1 MNTSRRSFF
10 HAAAAA
16 AWPPASPSAPAGGS
30 TTPSVEVSLDGE
42 WEFRLDKERTWKT
55 VKVPHTWQ
63 TEERTSGYLGPAW
76 YRRAFYAPGEW
87 KGLCVRIEFEAVF
100 HSATVWIN
108 RKEVG
113 RHTGK
118 GYTSF
123 EFDVTPHLVLNG
135 SNQLEVLVDNAFN
148 PAMLPRNDSYDWT
161 PDGGIYRPVRL
172 LVSPPVYVSSVSVE
186 AVPNA
191 RFNSA
196 GVRIEVEVT
205 NSTSRPAGAPVY
217 YRIFEEA
224 TGALV
229 GEGAAGPIEV
239 GPRETK
245 TVAFTPYDLRQPKLW
260 HFDQPNLYRIVVAAG
275 AHQMGTTFGI
285 RKIELRGGGLYLNGE
300 RVWLAGVERM
310 AGSHPVY
317 GMAEP
322 ATWIEHD
329 HADMKELNC
338 VFTRVHWMQ
347 DRRVLDYCD
356 RHGIL
361 MQLEVPGWGSKTFQG
376 MKDEPS
382 EQIMN
387 NGLEQL
393 REMIRQNRNHPC
405 VFAWG
410 LSNEINGQN
419 PVAKKFI
426 RRMNEEAHRLDP
438 LRFTTYASHSLRTNP
453 GNDVAGELD
462 FISWNEYY
470 ESWTKGTVADM
481 KANLEAIRKAF
492 PGKMIVVSEYGYCEC
507 TPDRLGGDPMRVEIL
522 KKHNQV
528 FREFPEIGGLIFFC
542 YNDYRTH
549 MGDKGLGV
557 MKQRVHG
564 VVDLYGTR
572 KPSFEELRRE
582 ASPIETL
589 EVEDRHAG
597 LQVRLRTRRVIPA
610 YNLREYRLRAV
621 VYGFGGLPMEQKD
634 YPLPALA
641 PGDSVSLEVNLAS
654 KDARR
659 VRFDVMRP
667 TGFSAFTAFYEIL
680 GK

>member
-1 MNTSRRSFF
+1 MNTSRRRFF
-10 HAAAAA
+10 HTAGAAAL
-16 AWPPASPSAPAGGS
+16 PPVLPAAPAR
-30 TTPSVEVSLDGE
+30 TLAFPSLEVSLNGR
-42 WEFRLDKERTWKT
+42 WEFRLDTERQWRP
-55 VKVPHTWQ
+55 VDVPHTWQ
-63 TEERTSGYLGPAW
+63 TAEQTAGYLGAAW
-76 YRRAFYAPGEW
+76 YRRAFYVPAEW
-87 KGLCVRIEFEAVF
+87 KDRCVRVEFEAVF
-100 HSATVWIN
+100 HSATVWVN
-108 RKEVG
+108 QKEVG

-118 GYTSF
+118 GYTAF
-123 EFDVTPHLVLNG
+123 EFDLTPYLIPG
-135 SNQLEVLVDNAFN
+135 AANQLEVRVDNSFN
-148 PAMLPRNDSYDWT
+148 PSMLPRNDSYDWT

-172 LVSPPVYVSSVSVE
+172 LISPPLYASAVSVD

-191 RFNSA
+191 QRNAAGIRVEVEIINSA
-196 GVRIEVEVT
+196 AQPA
-205 NSTSRPAGAPVY
+205 STPLY

-224 TGALV
+224 SGALV
-229 GEGAAGPIEV
+229 GESSVGPIQV

-245 TVAFTPYDLRQPKLW
+245 TVAFAPYNLPRPKLW
-260 HFDQPNLYRIVVAAG
+260 HFDHPHLYRIVAAAG
-275 AHQMGTTFGI
+275 AHQIESTFGI
-285 RKIELRGGGLYLNGE
+285 RKIELRGGALYLNGE
-300 RVWLAGVERM
+300 RVLLAGVERM
-310 AGSHPVY
+310 AGSHPDY

-322 ATWIEHD
+322 ASWIEHD

-382 EQIMN
+382 PEIMN

-393 REMIRQNRNHPC
+393 REMIRQNRNHPS

-438 LRFTTYASHSLRTNP
+438 SRFTTYASHSLRTNP

-470 ESWTKGTVADM
+470 ESWTKGTVEDM
-481 KANLEAIRKAF
+481 RANLNAIRKAF

-507 TPDRLGGDPMRVEIL
+507 TPDRLGGDRMRIEIL

-528 FREFPEIGGLIFFC
+528 FREFPEVGGLIFFC

-549 MGDKGLGV
+549 MGDKGVGV

-564 VVDLYGTR
+564 VVDLYGVR

-582 ASPIETL
+582 ASP
-589 EVEDRHAG
+589 VEAMEISPEREKWR
-597 LQVRLRTRRVIPA
+597 VRIRTRNAVPA
-610 YNLREYRLRAV
+610 YTLRGYRLRAIA
-621 VYGFGGLPMEQKD
+621 YGFGDLPMEQKEFS
-634 YPLPALA
+634 LPDLL
-641 PGDSVSLEVNLAS
+641 PGGNASLEVVLAS
-654 KDARR
+654 KDTRR
-659 VRFDVMRP
+659 VRFEIVRP
-667 TGFSAFTAFYEIL
+667 TGFSAFTAVHEVPRE
-680 GK
+680 

>member
-1 MNTSRRSFF
+1 MKKSRRRFF

-16 AWPPASPSAPAGGS
+16 LPPALPAAPARALAF
-30 TTPSVEVSLDGE
+30 PSLEVSLNGR
-42 WEFRLDKERTWKT
+42 WEFRLDAERQWRP
-55 VKVPHTWQ
+55 VEVPHTWQ
-63 TEERTSGYLGPAW
+63 TAEQTAGYLGAAW
-76 YRRAFYAPGEW
+76 YRRAFYVPPEW
-87 KGLCVRIEFEAVF
+87 KDRCVRVEFEAVF
-100 HSATVWIN
+100 HSAAVRVN
-108 RKEVG
+108 QKEVG

-118 GYTSF
+118 GYTAF
-123 EFDVTPHLVLNG
+123 ELDITPHLIPG
-135 SNQLEVLVDNAFN
+135 AANQLEVRVDNSFS
-148 PAMLPRNDSYDWT
+148 PSMLPRNDSYDWT

-172 LVSPPVYVSSVSVE
+172 LISPPLYASAVSVD

-191 RFNSA
+191 QWNAAIIRVEAEVVNS
-196 GVRIEVEVT
+196 
-205 NSTSRPAGAPVY
+205 SSQPATTPLH

-224 TGALV
+224 SGALV
-229 GEGAAGPIEV
+229 GESSVGPIQV

-245 TVAFTPYDLRQPKLW
+245 TVAFAPYNLPRPKLW
-260 HFDQPNLYRIVVAAG
+260 HFDHPHLYRIVVAAG
-275 AHQMGTTFGI
+275 THQIESTFGI
-285 RKIELRGGGLYLNGE
+285 RKIELRGGAFYLNGE
-300 RVWLAGVERM
+300 RVFLAGVERM
-310 AGSHPVY
+310 AGSHPLY

-361 MQLEVPGWGSKTFQG
+361 MQLEIPGWGSKTFQG
-376 MKDEPS
+376 MKDEPAP
-382 EQIMN
+382 EIMN
-387 NGLEQL
+387 NALEQL
-393 REMIRQNRNHPC
+393 REMIRQNRNHPS

-426 RRMNEEAHRLDP
+426 RRMNEEARRLDP
-438 LRFTTYASHSLRTNP
+438 SRFTTYASHSLRTNP

-470 ESWTKGTVADM
+470 ESWTKGTVEDM
-481 KANLEAIRKAF
+481 RANLDAIRKAF
-492 PGKMIVVSEYGYCEC
+492 PGKVIMVSEYGYCEC
-507 TPDRLGGDPMRVEIL
+507 TPDRLGGDRMRIEIL

-528 FREFPEIGGLIFFC
+528 FREFPEVGGLIFFC

-549 MGDKGLGV
+549 MGDKGVGV

-564 VVDLYGTR
+564 VVDLYGVR

-582 ASPIETL
+582 ASP
-589 EVEDRHAG
+589 VEAVEIRPEKEKWR
-597 LQVRLRTRRVIPA
+597 VRIRTRNTVPA
-610 YNLREYRLRAV
+610 YTLRGYRLRAIA
-621 VYGFGGLPMEQKD
+621 YGFGDLPMEQKE
-634 YPLPALA
+634 YSLPDLP
-641 PGDSVSLEVNLAS
+641 PGGSASLEVVLAS

-659 VRFDVMRP
+659 IRFEIVRP
-667 TGFSAFTAFYEIL
+667 TGFSAFTAVHEIS